1 MQDGIVQNTYADT
14 SKLEKF
20 IGFSPEASLREGLK
34 SL

>member
-1 MQDGIVQNTYADT
+1 MQDGDVYHTYADG

-20 IGFSPEASLREGLK
+20 IGFSPEMPLHEGLK